1 MALQKSKRLK
11 ASPSVQYPWR
21 LENLIIGALD
31 CNSLHEY
38 SFLWQVWQMRL
49 EKANMKLIEMVY
61 LFGAS
66 LVNINPLF
74 PVEIWEKGKWV

>member
-1 MALQKSKRLK
+1 
-11 ASPSVQYPWR
+11 
-21 LENLIIGALD
+21 
-31 CNSLHEY
+31 
-38 SFLWQVWQMRL
+38 MRL